1 MNNAKKHTD
10 VVASMEEFTT
20 NYNNGVYTSPWVVYV
35 GNSNDGYSVI
45 YSNDEN
51 KHQNAIIPEAI
62 TSLTG
67 RVEKLEDEKVYCY
80 EDEYDILI
88 EKGYG
93 YVTTLDGIR
102 VEVPFDETKWYCIYE
117 NEGPG
122 VSGEPDEEGGSE
134 NIDDVNNSIKKTIEM
149 GGKVSI
155 SRDVNLMNS
164 IVLSGVNSIVNLD
177 NCTIQGGLFAESGG
191 TIADGDTDSYVFWVK
206 KNSKLTINGNGVVES
221 KSAKYSMAV
230 WAQGGTVIINGGT
243 YKNNGEGSDLIYASN
258 GGKIEIHGGE
268 FIACEMKDGVS
279 GTKQPYSALNIK
291 DSDRGIS
298 EIKVYGGKFH
308 GFNPGNNTSEGP
320 NTSFLAEGYES
331 VELEPGTGVW
341 IVQEKKSID
350 DVNNTIK
357 NRIESGG
364 NFVLEDD
371 VNLMNSI
378 VLSDVNSVD
387 SVVNLNG
394 KTIQAGVF
402 GESGGEIIDGD
413 TDSYVFWVKNGS
425 SLEINGN
432 GVVKSQPAKYSMA
445 VWAQGGKVTI
455 NGGIYMNDGEGSDL
469 IYASNGGE
477 IEIRGGEFIA
487 CEMKDGVSGT
497 KQPYSILNIK
507 DSDREISRITV
518 YGGKFHGFNPGNNTS
533 EGPNTSFLAEGYESV
548 QVEHEPDVWIVQK
561 KEQSE

>member
-80 EDEYDILI
+80 EDEYNILI

-134 NIDDVNNSIKKTIEM
+134 N
-149 GGKVSI
+149 
-155 SRDVNLMNS
+155 
-164 IVLSGVNSIVNLD
+164 
-177 NCTIQGGLFAESGG
+177 
-191 TIADGDTDSYVFWVK
+191 
-206 KNSKLTINGNGVVES
+206 
-221 KSAKYSMAV
+221 
-230 WAQGGTVIINGGT
+230 
-243 YKNNGEGSDLIYASN
+243 
-258 GGKIEIHGGE
+258 
-268 FIACEMKDGVS
+268 
-279 GTKQPYSALNIK
+279 
-291 DSDRGIS
+291 
-298 EIKVYGGKFH
+298 
-308 GFNPGNNTSEGP
+308 
-320 NTSFLAEGYES
+320 
-331 VELEPGTGVW
+331 
-341 IVQEKKSID
+341 ID

-413 TDSYVFWVKNGS
+413 TDSYVFWVKKNS
-425 SLEINGN
+425 KLTINGN

-469 IYASNGGE
+469 IYASNGGK

-518 YGGKFHGFNPGNNTS
+518 YGGKFHGFNPGDNTS

-548 QVEHEPDVWIVQK
+548 QVEHEPDVWIVQE